1 MLLSEKNKHSLD
13 KKIKFEKVG
22 HKYWIDDDN
31 TNVIS
36 VTTYIKKFFD
46 EFDTH
51 KAIQNIFKSY
61 KYKNDPEY
69 KYYNMTYDEIK
80 KLWDD
85 NGKMSSD
92 LGTKLHEDIE
102 NFYNKDI
109 YENESSEF
117 KQFLDFYEDH
127 KHLEIYRTEWLIF
140 NENLKITGSIDAVF
154 KNEDGTFS
162 IYDWKRSKEIKYES
176 DDCGDYPLEYLPNSN
191 YYHYSLQLNY
201 YKNILEIYYDIKIK
215 DMFLIIMHPDNKDN
229 KYIKIEIEN
238 MTKEIDL
245 LNNIR
250 VKELNKIE
258 FENRNNK
265 NNNNMEKLFSEK
277 QKEAY
282 NLILNGKN
290 VFLTGP
296 GGSGKT
302 ALIKTFFKEYKNY
315 KKIGMTSTTGVSA
328 ILIGGSTLHSFLGI
342 GLAKDECDALYL
354 QIINNNKTKK
364 KWTDLDVLIIDE
376 ISMLSPELFDKLE
389 RLARLVRKIDKPF
402 GGIQLVLT
410 GDMLQLPCVESED
423 FCFEAKS
430 WNKCIDNIIYLKEIF
445 RQDDIAFQNCLNEI
459 RMGQI
464 SEDSIEM
471 LKSRIGAKLENEH
484 GIIPTKIY
492 PLNVNVDK
500 ENETQLNKLLE
511 KDESLEFFE
520 YELEYNIVDKKIKFV
535 QEKIKKIC
543 IAPHVLQ
550 ICKGAQVMLVYN
562 IDLEAKLANGSR
574 GVVIGFE
581 NETNLP
587 IVKFLTGESR
597 VIEHQTWKIEENG
610 KTILTITQIP
620 LKVAFACSV
629 HKIQGITLDY
639 AEIDLKDIFEYGQS
653 YVCISRVKRLQG
665 LSLKNFDVDKI
676 FANPKAVEFYK
687 KLEEIDDQDYNE
699 NGTIRTSYGF
709 K

>member
-1 MLLSEKNKHSLD
+1 MILSEKNKHPFD
-13 KKIKFEKVG
+13 IKIKFEKVG
-22 HKYWIDDDN
+22 HKYWINDEIN
-31 TNVIS
+31 NVIS
-36 VTTYIKKFFD
+36 VTTYIKQFFD
-46 EFDTH
+46 QFDTD

-61 KYKNDPEY
+61 KYKNDSDY

-85 NGKMSSD
+85 NNKIASQS
-92 LGTKLHEDIE
+92 GTNLHEDIE
-102 NFYNKDI
+102 NFYNKGI
-109 YENESSEF
+109 SENDSSEY
-117 KQFLDFYEDH
+117 KQFLNFNEDH
-127 KHLEIYRTEWLIF
+127 KNLEIYRTEWLVF
-140 NENLKITGSIDAVF
+140 NEFLKITGSVDALF

-176 DDCGDYPLEYLPNSN
+176 DDCGDYPLEYLPNCN

-201 YKNILEIYYDIKIK
+201 YKNILESCYNLKIK
-215 DMFLIIMHPDNKDN
+215 DMFLIIMHPDNKDD
-229 KYIKIEIEN
+229 KYIKIKIEN
-238 MTKEIDL
+238 MEKEIDL

-250 VKELNKIE
+250 IKELNKIE
-258 FENRNNK
+258 FENKNNK
-265 NNNNMEKLFSEK
+265 KNENMEKLFSEK

-290 VFLTGP
+290 VFLTGSA
-296 GGSGKT
+296 GTGKT
-302 ALIKTFFKEYKNY
+302 AIIKTYYKEYKNY
-315 KKIGMTSTTGVSA
+315 KNVGITSTTGVSA

-342 GLAKDECDALYL
+342 GLAKDECDALYM
-354 QIINNNKTKK
+354 QIINNNRTKK
-364 KWTDLDVLIIDE
+364 KWLDLDVLIIDE

-389 RLARLVRKIDKPF
+389 RLARLVRKNDKPF
-402 GGIQLVLT
+402 GGIQLILT

-430 WNKCIDNIIYLKEIF
+430 WNKCIQNDNVIYLKEIF
-445 RQDDIAFQNCLNEI
+445 RQDDFAFQNCLNEI
-459 RMGQI
+459 RLGHL
-464 SEDSIEM
+464 SEDNIQM
-471 LKSRIGAKLENEH
+471 LKSRVGATLENEH

-492 PLNVNVDK
+492 PLNVNVDR

-511 KDESLEFFE
+511 KDETLEFFE

-543 IAPHVLQ
+543 IAPNVLQ
-550 ICKGAQVMLVYN
+550 LCKGAQVMLVYN

-597 VIEHQTWKIEENG
+597 VIDYQTWKIEENG
-610 KTILTITQIP
+610 KTLLTITQIP
-620 LKVAFACSV
+620 LKVSFACSV

-639 AEIDLKDIFEYGQS
+639 AELDLKDIFEYGQA
-653 YVCISRVKRLQG
+653 YVALSRVKRLQG
-665 LSLKNFDVDKI
+665 LSLKNFDIDKI

-687 KLEEIDDQDYNE
+687 NLECL
-699 NGTIRTSYGF
+699 